1 MPQVFDGEGIE
12 LNSVMREEHIGYCRM
27 YVQGPVPRL
36 PTISVQQNEPNHYH
50 GIFASNDIG
59 TQ

>member
-1 MPQVFDGEGIE
+1 MPQIFDGEGIE
-12 LNSVMREEHIGYCRM
+12 LNSVMWKEHIGNCRM

-36 PTISVQQNEPNHYH
+36 PTVRVQQNHCH

-59 TQ
+59 AQ